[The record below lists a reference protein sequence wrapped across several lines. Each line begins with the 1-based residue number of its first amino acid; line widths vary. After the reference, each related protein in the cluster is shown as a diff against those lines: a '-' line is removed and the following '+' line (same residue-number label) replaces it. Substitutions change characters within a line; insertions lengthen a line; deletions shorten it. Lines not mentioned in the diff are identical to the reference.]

1 MEVVNAHHA
10 KTHFSKLL
18 ARAHA
23 GEEIILARGG
33 VHWERLVPLEEL
45 PERQP
50 GRYRSEEVP
59 ESFLDELPR
68 DELSAWET
76 GLAPSRLPAVHNLL
90 TTPGIQPAGSG
101 RRRGVVP
108 RPGQHG
114 QSGDPGRQPCQAACR
129 QA

>member
-1 MEVVNAHHA
+1 MEVVNVHHA

-33 VHWERLVPLEEL
+33 VPWARLVPLVPLVPLEEL

-59 ESFLDELPR
+59 ESFFEELPG
-68 DELSAWET
+68 DELSAWE
-76 GLAPSRLPAVHNLL
+76 S
-90 TTPGIQPAGSG
+90 
-101 RRRGVVP
+101 
-108 RPGQHG
+108 
-114 QSGDPGRQPCQAACR
+114 
-129 QA
+129 